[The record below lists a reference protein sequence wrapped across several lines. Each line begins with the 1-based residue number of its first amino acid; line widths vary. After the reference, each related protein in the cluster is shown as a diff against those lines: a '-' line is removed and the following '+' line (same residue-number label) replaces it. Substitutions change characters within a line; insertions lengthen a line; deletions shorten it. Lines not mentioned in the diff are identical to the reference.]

1 MGPSL
6 RQRHSSDVLSSRSSC
21 ACPLRVGPYPLLNG
35 GATTIW
41 LLALRLCAGVIL
53 FGTPRDAAIIS
64 RDVALAMLPWLL
76 AAALLA
82 NGAFDSSQEILH
94 PTSVVRTVYGR
105 RASRLNCAVLAPRQT
120 DRVSVSRQILSL
132 RPPWILFSRTAGYGK
147 HPFRGARNA
156 VGEQGI
162 AITTDLCVVRN
173 QARFPQQSL
182 DFLLFP
188 VASLEQNNTH
198 RGDRGFRNHD

>member
-132 RPPWILFSRTAGYGK
+132 RPPWILFSRSAGYGK

-156 VGEQGI
+156 VGEQDI
-162 AITTDLCVVRN
+162 AITTKLCVVRD

-182 DFLLFP
+182 DFLLLP

-198 RGDRGFRNHD
+198 RGDCGFRNHD

>member
-198 RGDRGFRNHD
+198 RGDRSFRNHD

>member
-1 MGPSL
+1 MPQNDGGLNSADPAELAEETPRLPHRNPAAKGIL
-6 RQRHSSDVLSSRSSC
+6 RMVFLAGVFALVLCVSR
-21 ACPLRVGPYPLLNG
+21 PYPLLDG

-41 LLALRLCAGVIL
+41 LLALCLCAGIIL

-82 NGAFDSSQEILH
+82 NGAFDSSQEVLH

-105 RASRLNCAVLAPRQT
+105 HGSRLMAPRQT

-132 RPPWILFSRTAGYGK
+132 RPPWILFSRSAGYSK
-147 HPFRGARNA
+147 HPVRGARNA
-156 VGEQGI
+156 VGEQDI
-162 AITTDLCVVRN
+162 AITTDHCVVR
-173 QARFPQQSL
+173 
-182 DFLLFP
+182 
-188 VASLEQNNTH
+188 TK
-198 RGDRGFRNHD
+198 RGALSNR